1 MSLSLPQ
8 LPVSAYRT
16 FVIEEAFG
24 FNKQTARSWLGDT
37 VKQWAVETALS
48 VVLMGA
54 MVLILCIYI
63 WV

>member
-1 MSLSLPQ
+1 
-8 LPVSAYRT
+8 
-16 FVIEEAFG
+16 VIEEAFG